1 MKNKLSILFLLCTY
15 VAIGQSNDTCVKVPI
30 RPINEGLIAYYPFNG
45 NAQDASPNGNNG
57 VVSGAILTVD
67 RFNQQNKAYSFN
79 GSSAFISINKGL
91 QLSQNYTVS
100 AWINTN
106 ILSSN
111 WQTVI
116 SKYETNLY
124 GPYWFGVHL
133 DRPNAWISNG
143 SGTYTFFDSDRSIP
157 TNRWIH
163 LVWTG
168 QGTVGKVYVNGVL
181 DGTRTIPLMTQN
193 NDLVT
198 IGKQV
203 VWAGFDSYCWFNG
216 SLDEIRL
223 YNRAFTPCEITDLY
237 DKERLPTTATND
249 IAHQDFSISPNPTHD
264 KLTINL
270 KNTEESLKAT
280 ITDITGRILLIQHN
294 THSAQVEMDI
304 KSLVNGLYLLEI
316 KMDGHKTIQKFI
328 KN

>member
-1 MKNKLSILFLLCTY
+1 MKNTLSILFLLCTH

-30 RPINEGLIAYYPFNG
+30 RPISEGLIAYYPFNG
-45 NAQDASPNGNNG
+45 NAQDASPNGNHG
-57 VVSGAILTVD
+57 VVSGATLTTD
-67 RFNQQNKAYSFN
+67 RFNQQNKAYNFN
-79 GSSAFISINKGL
+79 GSSAFISINRGL
-91 QLSQNYTVS
+91 QLLQNYTVS

-106 ILSSN
+106 DLSSN

-116 SKYETNLY
+116 SKYETNLF

-133 DRPNAWISNG
+133 DRANAWISNG
-143 SGTYTFFDSDRSIP
+143 SGTYTFFDSDRAIS

-163 LVWTG
+163 ITWTG

-181 DGTRTIPLMTQN
+181 DGTRIIPLMTQN

-216 SLDEIRL
+216 RLDDIRL
-223 YNRAFTPCEITDLY
+223 YSRTFTACEINDLY
-237 DKERLPTTATND
+237 ETERLPTTAINEPTL
-249 IAHQDFSISPNPTHD
+249 QDFSIYPNPTHD

-270 KNTEESLKAT
+270 KNTEGSLKAT
-280 ITDITGRILLIQHN
+280 LIDMTGRTIIQQSIN
-294 THSAQVEMDI
+294 APQAEIDV
-304 KSLVNGLYLLEI
+304 KSLVNGLYLI
-316 KMDGHKTIQKFI
+316 KIEANGYKIVQKFI

>member
-1 MKNKLSILFLLCTY
+1 MKNILPIFLLFSSSS
-15 VAIGQSNDTCVKVPI
+15 VFAQSPCANTLTD
-30 RPINEGLIAYYPFNG
+30 GLLAHYTFSA
-45 NAQDASPNGNNG
+45 NAQDISGNNNHG
-57 VVSGAILTVD
+57 TVSGAVLTQD
-67 RFNQQNKAYSFN
+67 RFNAPNKAYKFN
-79 GSSAFISINKGL
+79 GSSDFIAINKGL

-116 SKYETNLY
+116 SKYETNLF

-143 SGTYTFFDSDRSIP
+143 SGTYTFFDSDRAIP

-163 LVWTG
+163 LAWTG

-223 YNRAFTPCEITDLY
+223 YNRAFTPCEITNLY

-270 KNTEESLKAT
+270 KNTEGSLTVT
-280 ITDITGRILLIQHN
+280 ITDITGRVLLIQHN
-294 THSAQVEMDI
+294 THAAQVEMDV
-304 KSLVNGLYLLEI
+304 KSLINGLYIITIETV
-316 KMDGHKTIQKFI
+316 DGKIVEKFI